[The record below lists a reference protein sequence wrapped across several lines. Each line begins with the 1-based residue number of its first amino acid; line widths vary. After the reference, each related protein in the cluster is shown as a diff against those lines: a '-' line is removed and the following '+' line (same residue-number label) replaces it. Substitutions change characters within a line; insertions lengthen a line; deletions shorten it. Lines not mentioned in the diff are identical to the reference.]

1 MGTQFDPLTLGF
13 VDDDIGRGLDVRRPV
28 RGAER
33 HFARVSVR
41 NVAAER
47 ELLLEVLEWVSLR
60 RFPERVARELRRPQR
75 HAALEPRVRDD
86 FEHCPTVERIRR
98 GNIDSMG
105 LYSRSRVT
113 VGAHSR
119 QRSRPSPA
127 RALGACPASPAMVCF
142 AG

>member
-13 VDDDIGRGLDVRRPV
+13 VYDGIGRGLDVSCPV

-41 NVAAER
+41 DVAAEG

-75 HAALEPRVRDD
+75 HAALEPRVGDD

-98 GNIDSMG
+98 GNVDSKICG
-105 LYSRSRVT
+105 SLRLALTLVGDRVHLRRELWEH
-113 VGAHSR
+113 VR
-119 QRSRPSPA
+119 
-127 RALGACPASPAMVCF
+127 RALQWCTLQVTM
-142 AG
+142 

>member
-13 VDDDIGRGLDVRRPV
+13 VYDGIGRGLDVSCPV

-41 NVAAER
+41 NVAAEG

-75 HAALEPRVRDD
+75 HAALEPRVGDD
-86 FEHCPTVERIRR
+86 FEHCPTVERDET
-98 GNIDSMG
+98 GQHSMI
-105 LYSRSRVT
+105 
-113 VGAHSR
+113 
-119 QRSRPSPA
+119 
-127 RALGACPASPAMVCF
+127 
-142 AG
+142 

>member
-1 MGTQFDPLTLGF
+1 MTTRMGTQFDPLTLGF
-13 VDDDIGRGLDVRRPV
+13 VYDDIGRGLDVSGPV

-47 ELLLEVLEWVSLR
+47 ELLLEVLEWVRLR

-75 HAALEPRVRDD
+75 HAALEPRVGDD

-98 GNIDSMG
+98 GSIG
-105 LYSRSRVT
+105 
-113 VGAHSR
+113 
-119 QRSRPSPA
+119 
-127 RALGACPASPAMVCF
+127 
-142 AG
+142 

>member
-1 MGTQFDPLTLGF
+1 MTRLFRLTTRTGTQFDPLTLGF
-13 VDDDIGRGLDVRRPV
+13 VYDDIGRGLDVSCPV

-75 HAALEPRVRDD
+75 HAALEPRVCDD
-86 FEHCPTVERIRR
+86 FEHCPTVERDETGSI
-98 GNIDSMG
+98 
-105 LYSRSRVT
+105 
-113 VGAHSR
+113 AW
-119 QRSRPSPA
+119 
-127 RALGACPASPAMVCF
+127 VC
-142 AG
+142 GS